1 MIVLASLW
9 LALPAFG
16 PTGQLTPVQE
26 AVSDMTRGLFRLEQV
41 LHPVRAVHIASSSG
55 ELAMSLLL
63 PALWIFSLARA
74 LRAARPVLGV
84 RLVRVLGSINRGMR
98 TTGRAMRRHGSAT
111 CWRSSGRWLRSPR
124 PACRVS
130 SIVHLEGTDD
140 VDALR
145 WTAMSLT
152 SRGSDY
158 WPQPAERRMPCF
170 ALVALRV
177 RPVRLCHWDTVERFH
192 PSAFVCADAEENAGE
207 VADAK
212 ASATLHAEVQALRA
226 ELRQRPAGGEAG

>member
-1 MIVLASLW
+1 MRRHRIPGPLHGDRRGRGYGRKANHLTDQDRYERLGQRRDRLETPMIVLASLW

-16 PTGQLTPVQE
+16 PTGQPTPVQE

-84 RLVRVLGSINRGMR
+84 RLVGVLGSINRGMR

-130 SIVHLEGTDD
+130 SIVRLGRTDD

-145 WTAMSLT
+145 WT
-152 SRGSDY
+152 
-158 WPQPAERRMPCF
+158 
-170 ALVALRV
+170 
-177 RPVRLCHWDTVERFH
+177 
-192 PSAFVCADAEENAGE
+192 
-207 VADAK
+207 
-212 ASATLHAEVQALRA
+212 
-226 ELRQRPAGGEAG
+226 